1 MFSRS
6 TIANT
11 TSGIWDLPQSIGF
24 TTAQTDESRSV
35 GVLAI
40 LSPQTE
46 ELGLRPAQ
54 VRHCSLPSIQM
65 MTELPLEPRLLHR
78 FAPIWNSSSRIQR
91 TYTVVYLQMGSSHI
105 YWSTKPVQVCIVEQ
119 NLRRWYHIRPS
130 LLAETIFPLA
140 YSLSSSTNRSRKTRI
155 FSSFGYKS
163 SQKYISTE
171 TRLCWPSSRNC
182 VDLHLTGV
190 AEPLAPT
197 ASRYETQT
205 SSAILSILVTSTS
218 LVLQMF
224 LNLPV
229 GWMLG
234 GRP

>member
-119 NLRRWYHIRPS
+119 NLRRWYHIQPS

-140 YSLSSSTNRSRKTRI
+140 YSLSSLQRTDLGKH
-155 FSSFGYKS
+155 
-163 SQKYISTE
+163 
-171 TRLCWPSSRNC
+171 PSSLPS
-182 VDLHLTGV
+182 D
-190 AEPLAPT
+190 
-197 ASRYETQT
+197 
-205 SSAILSILVTSTS
+205 TS
-218 LVLQMF
+218 LHK
-224 LNLPV
+224 NTSLPK
-229 GWMLG
+229 LG
-234 GRP
+234 CAGHLVEIASTCT